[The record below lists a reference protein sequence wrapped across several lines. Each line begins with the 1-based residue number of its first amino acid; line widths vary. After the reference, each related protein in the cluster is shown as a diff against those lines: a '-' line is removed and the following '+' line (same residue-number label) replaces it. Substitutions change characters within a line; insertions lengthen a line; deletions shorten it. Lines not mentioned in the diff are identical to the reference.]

1 MGWIGNR
8 SDAHCPFINADDPR
22 CGGRLT
28 LRALDEAYTYCLG
41 GFLSC
46 PAYHRMSWE
55 QQAREADD
63 TPRNQDPRNQTTRNQ
78 DPRDHHRQNHGA
90 PGDFNPAAPA
100 YLGRPVRLTVA
111 GRDPAAA
118 PQERRPAT
126 PRLTLRRARA

>member
-63 TPRNQDPRNQTTRNQ
+63 TPRNQTTRNQ
-78 DPRDHHRQNHGA
+78 DPRNGHPQDRDALGEY
-90 PGDFNPAAPA
+90 NPAAPA

-118 PQERRPAT
+118 QVGRRPAT